1 MYMII
6 RALDINHDWTF
17 GKGKENYLSAQ
28 LAIAENIQTR
38 ILSFFGNCFFD
49 MSAGIEWFTLLGTP
63 NSDQQILL
71 NVRAII
77 LQSYGVVS
85 VNSLTLNST
94 NSSRRA
100 TLTYNINTIYTQNYT
115 QTLEVVPN
123 V

>member
-1 MYMII
+1 MII

-17 GKGKENYLSAQ
+17 GKGKENYLSGQ

-49 MSAGIEWFTLLGTP
+49 MSAGINWFTLLGIP
-63 NSDQQILL
+63 NSEQQIML
-71 NVRAII
+71 NVRAVI

-85 VNSLTLNST
+85 VNSISLNLV
-94 NSSRRA
+94 NSNRRA
-100 TLTYNINTIYTQNYT
+100 TLTYSINTIYTQNYT
-115 QTLEVVPN
+115 QTLQVVQD

>member
-1 MYMII
+1 MII